1 MIGQLSAETMVVSLL
16 KKLIVM
22 PLFENLN
29 KLELKFNLL
38 QSLDMWAAL
47 EHLEEHLHRVVVQ
60 TILINDYSCWFFG
73 LSLLFK
79 AIYFTLLWGW
89 GKHWLSKDWVQF
101 YAIHSAEHISIVI
114 ELANRLILFHVDSV
128 SVDGIALF
136 VFPDVGWSYLNFFGH
151 FNI

>member
-29 KLELKFNLL
+29 KLELNLNLL

-47 EHLEEHLHRVVVQ
+47 KHLKEYFHRVIVQ
-60 TILINDYSCWFFG
+60 TVLVDDYSCWFFG

-79 AIYFTLLWGW
+79 PINFTLLWGW
-89 GKHWLSKDWVQF
+89 GEDWLSEDWV
-101 YAIHSAEHISIVI
+101 
-114 ELANRLILFHVDSV
+114 
-128 SVDGIALF
+128 
-136 VFPDVGWSYLNFFGH
+136 
-151 FNI
+151 